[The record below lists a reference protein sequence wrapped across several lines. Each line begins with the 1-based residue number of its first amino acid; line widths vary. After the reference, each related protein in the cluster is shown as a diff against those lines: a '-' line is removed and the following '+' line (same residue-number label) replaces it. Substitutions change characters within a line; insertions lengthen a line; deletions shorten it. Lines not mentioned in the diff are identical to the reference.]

1 MDKSL
6 SDVFIGI
13 SGGADVECLLTKTY
27 VGKTDDKLDE
37 EVDLGMPLRVA
48 AAFGFRFCGENE
60 EFADDD
66 NIKEHRKKFKVVCI
80 TCQVTN
86 EPQ

>member
-48 AAFGFRFCGENE
+48 AAFGFRFIQFDVMDSREQE
-60 EFADDD
+60 SVASTSTS
-66 NIKEHRKKFKVVCI
+66 K
-80 TCQVTN
+80 
-86 EPQ
+86 